1 MHGTKR
7 VLKARMLAAGEDP
20 PGRLELVNP
29 AQSLQPGM
37 IEQVLLGRDAVPVD
51 ALGDLD
57 IAVQRIGY
65 QVDRV
70 VLTGKLTH
78 GSRNILMTQHDPDGK
93 GGDSRC
99 PAHAAPPLCQRPE

>member
-1 MHGTKR
+1 
-7 VLKARMLAAGEDP
+7 
-20 PGRLELVNP
+20 
-29 AQSLQPGM
+29 M
-37 IEQVLLGRDAVPVD
+37 IEQVLLRRDAVPVD

-78 GSRNILMTQHDPDGK
+78 GSRNILMT
-93 GGDSRC
+93 
-99 PAHAAPPLCQRPE
+99 